1 VAASVAHLDESDFLE
16 AVGHCSSRSG
26 AKPHQ
31 SGVVTISDDA
41 ISPFV
46 LMLTVLNPKGQP

>member
-1 VAASVAHLDESDFLE
+1 VAASVAHFGKGDFLE

-26 AKPHQ
+26 ANLINR
-31 SGVVTISDDA
+31 GVKISDDA

-46 LMLTVLNPKGQP
+46 PNADGS